1 MEQLNGYSGLA
12 RTPRRV
18 LYRRNLPGGGFV
30 NIEADN
36 SAAPDQTQRAVITV
50 ERRSDPFRRDG
61 HNPPVVAVAEGPSSQ
76 SAFRQLLEIAADN
89 IAIARALLRSQA
101 DGRPRF

>member
-1 MEQLNGYSGLA
+1 MNGYSGSP
-12 RTPRRV
+12 RTPRKT

-30 NIEADN
+30 NIETDS
-36 SAAPDQTQRAVITV
+36 SAPQEQVHRAVITV
-50 ERRSDPFRRDG
+50 ERRSDPARRDG
-61 HNPPVVAVAEGPSSQ
+61 HHPPVVAVSEGPSAQ
-76 SAFRQLLEIAADN
+76 GVFRQLLEIAADN

>member
-1 MEQLNGYSGLA
+1 MNSYSGSP
-12 RTPRRV
+12 RTLRKT

-30 NIEADN
+30 NIETDS
-36 SAAPDQTQRAVITV
+36 SATQEQAHRAVITV
-50 ERRSDPFRRDG
+50 ERRSDPSRRDG
-61 HNPPVVAVAEGPSSQ
+61 HNPPIVAVSEGPSAQ
-76 SAFRQLLEIAADN
+76 SVFRQLLEIAADN

>member
-1 MEQLNGYSGLA
+1 VNGYPASP
-12 RTPRRV
+12 RTPRRT

-30 NIEADN
+30 NVETE
-36 SAAPDQTQRAVITV
+36 SATPEQVHRAVITV
-50 ERRSDPFRRDG
+50 ERRSDPSRRDG
-61 HNPPVVAVAEGPSSQ
+61 HHPPVVAVSEGPSAQ
-76 SAFRQLLEIAADN
+76 GVFRQMLEIAADN

>member
-1 MEQLNGYSGLA
+1 M
-12 RTPRRV
+12 PRRI

-30 NIEADN
+30 NIEADGG
-36 SAAPDQTQRAVITV
+36 PVEKQPHRAVITV
-50 ERRSDPFRRDG
+50 ERRSDPARRDG
-61 HNPPVVAVAEGPSSQ
+61 HHPPVVAVAEGASSQ
-76 SAFRQLLEIAADN
+76 SVFRQLLEIAADN

>member
-1 MEQLNGYSGLA
+1 MEPVNSYAGHA
-12 RTPRRV
+12 RQPRRI

-30 NIEADN
+30 NIEAEGGATDI
-36 SAAPDQTQRAVITV
+36 QLHRAVITV
-50 ERRSDPFRRDG
+50 ERRSDPARRDG
-61 HNPPVVAVAEGPSSQ
+61 HHPPVVAVAEGPSSQ
-76 SAFRQLLEIAADN
+76 SVFRQLLEIAGDN